1 MKLKKLLEQQAK
13 EREEL
18 LNGPSE
24 AEKEERDQMDFAIA
38 VTQRKMLA

>member
-1 MKLKKLLEQQAK
+1 LKKLLEQEAK

-24 AEKEERDQMDFAIA
+24 AEKEERD
-38 VTQRKMLA
+38 